1 MAASNV
7 RKKFGKVRS
16 SGSIDMLAHRLSD
29 THRDMLI
36 NCSALYQGRSNKNFT
51 TRQYM
56 QFGTIL
62 TVQF

>member
-36 NCSALYQGRSNKNFT
+36 NCSASTGGGVIKILRRGNIRSLE
-51 TRQYM
+51 RY
-56 QFGTIL
+56 
-62 TVQF
+62 